1 MNNNN
6 TSVFDCTLK
15 HVDAA
20 LVGKR
25 GTTCYTVIKFSTVY
39 IWKKDK

>member
-1 MNNNN
+1 M
-6 TSVFDCTLK
+6 TWTESARIFLE

-25 GTTCYTVIKFSTVY
+25 QTA
-39 IWKKDK
+39 